1 MNELRPGRRPID
13 RGVLAL
19 MAIFLVVFP
28 FLFKPW
34 VHGFDTVA
42 YTAWLRSLVVDGD
55 LEVGDEFAHYG
66 YGHERGKTDTGYT
79 VNEWAVGSAV
89 LWLPFYLA
97 AHLLVQLANVLGR
110 ALPADGYSPP
120 YVWAISLGSALYGLG
135 AVALTYRVACQLF
148 PLRPAL
154 LALVTVWLSSPL
166 VFYMYSHPA
175 MSHACDA
182 FAYALLLFVWYHT
195 RRRSGWQAAALRGA
209 AAGLCA
215 LVRQLNAVFVLFLL
229 GELLFELVRTRCA
242 GQLYRVKWKPW
253 LARVMALCLTWWLA
267 LLPQMI
273 VWRIVF
279 GQWIMLNPYRH
290 GVGLGFDWLRPHV
303 LEVLFSTDRGLFLWS
318 PVLALGALGAWWL
331 WKRDR
336 RLTGLLLTNFAL
348 QLYVVATWGAYSGA
362 AAFGAR
368 FFTNMMPAFGLGLAT
383 LLERAGR
390 RVGWRWL
397 TATGLFFILWNAILL
412 IRYAVGDVPRMG
424 PVPLAELIGGQFGAL
439 IRYADR
445 VLELLLRR
453 G

>member
-1 MNELRPGRRPID
+1 MNGLTPGRRLID
-13 RGVLAL
+13 RGLLAL
-19 MAIFLVVFP
+19 AVVFLVVFP

-66 YGHERGKTDTGYT
+66 YGHERGKTETGYT

-89 LWLPFYLA
+89 LWSPFYLVV
-97 AHLLVQLANVLGR
+97 HGLVRLVNVLGGSV
-110 ALPADGYSPP
+110 PADGYSPP
-120 YVWAISLGSALYGLG
+120 YVWAISLSSALYGLG
-135 AVALTYRVACQLF
+135 AVGLTYRVARCLF
-148 PLRPAL
+148 PPRPAL

-195 RRRSGWQAAALRGA
+195 RHRSDWLAAALRGA

-229 GELLFELVRTRCA
+229 GELLFEVLRAQRA
-242 GQLYRVKWKPW
+242 DQLDRARWNSW
-253 LARVMALCLTWWLA
+253 LARVIALCLAWWLVF
-267 LLPQMI
+267 LPQLI
-273 VWRIVF
+273 VWRVVF
-279 GQWIMLNPYRH
+279 GGWIVLNPYRY
-290 GVGLGFDWLRPHV
+290 GVGLGFDWLRPHL
-303 LEVLFSTDRGLFLWS
+303 LEVLFSTNRGLFLWS
-318 PVLALGALGAWWL
+318 PVLALGALGGWWL

-336 RLTGLLLTNFAL
+336 RLTGLLMTNFAL
-348 QLYVVATWGAYSGA
+348 QLYVVAAWGAYSGA

-368 FFTNMMPAFGLGLAT
+368 FFTNMVPAFGLGLTA
-383 LLERAGR
+383 LLERIGR
-390 RVGWRWL
+390 RIAWRWL
-397 TATGLFFILWNAILL
+397 AAGALFLIVWNAILL
-412 IRYAVGDVPRMG
+412 IRYALGDVPRMG
-424 PVPLAELIGGQFGAL
+424 PVPLAELIGGQFSAL

-445 VLELLLRR
+445 VLELILRR

>member
-1 MNELRPGRRPID
+1 VNGLTPGRPPID
-13 RGVLAL
+13 RGLLAL
-19 MAIFLVVFP
+19 ALVFLVVFP

-66 YGHERGKTDTGYT
+66 YAHERGRTDTGHT

-89 LWLPFYLA
+89 MWSPFYLI
-97 AHLLVQLANVLGR
+97 AHVLVRLAGALGWSV
-110 ALPADGYSPP
+110 PADGYSPP

-135 AVALTYRVACQLF
+135 AIGLTYRVARRLF

-182 FAYALLLFVWYHT
+182 FAYALLIFVWHHT
-195 RRRSGWQAAALRGA
+195 RHRSDWPAAALRGA

-215 LVRQLNAVFVLFLL
+215 LVRQLNAVFVLVLL
-229 GELLFELVRTRCA
+229 GELLFEAIRAQRA
-242 GQLYRVKWKPW
+242 GHLRWKPW
-253 LARVMALCLTWWLA
+253 LARVAALCLAWWLA
-267 LLPQMI
+267 FLPQLI
-273 VWRIVF
+273 VWRVVF
-279 GQWIMLNPYRH
+279 GQWIVLNPYRY
-290 GVGLGFDWLRPHV
+290 GVGLGFDWLRPHL
-303 LEVLFSTDRGLFLWS
+303 LEVLFSTDRGLFVWS
-318 PVLALGALGAWWL
+318 PVLALGALGGGWL

-336 RLTGLLLTNFAL
+336 RLTSLLTVTLAL
-348 QLYVVATWGAYSGA
+348 QLYVVAAWDAYSGA
-362 AAFGAR
+362 AAFGQR
-368 FFTNMMPAFGLGLAT
+368 FFTNMVPAFGLGLAA
-383 LLERAGR
+383 LLERAGQ
-390 RVGWRWL
+390 RVAWRWL
-397 TATGLFFILWNAILL
+397 VLGGLFFICWNAILL
-412 IRYAVGDVPRMG
+412 LRYAVGDVPRMG
-424 PVPLAELIGGQFGAL
+424 PVPLDELIGGQFSAL

-445 VLELLLRR
+445 LLELILRR